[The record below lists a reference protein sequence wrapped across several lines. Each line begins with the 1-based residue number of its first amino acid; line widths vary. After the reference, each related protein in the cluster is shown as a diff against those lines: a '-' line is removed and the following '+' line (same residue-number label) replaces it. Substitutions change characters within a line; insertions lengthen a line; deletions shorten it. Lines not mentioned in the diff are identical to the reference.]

1 MCLALVKV
9 CTALEY
15 IQGTLRD
22 AGSGQESKPFY
33 HFWGAPI
40 LSKLLPVSPLSHP
53 ISPFTL
59 VSTAQ
64 ILICSVFL
72 HWPLTS
78 PFPIHYSHSATNIL
92 DLWIRARETSC
103 LTLPKPLNFFVS
115 ACKLQNWPIISIIS
129 NSASSTEASGQLL
142 KSLWCVAQV
151 LSFQITWKTWAKTFL
166 RLCDFLLHIGVQSFE
181 VCVKLYEPW
190 P

>member
-9 CTALEY
+9 CTAL
-15 IQGTLRD
+15 QGTLRD
-22 AGSGQESKPFY
+22 AGSGQESNPFY
-33 HFWGAPI
+33 HFWGTPI
-40 LSKLLPVSPLSHP
+40 LSKLLPVSPLSQS
-53 ISPFTL
+53 ISPFTSA
-59 VSTAQ
+59 STAQ

-72 HWPLTS
+72 HQPLTS

-115 ACKLQNWPIISIIS
+115 ACKLQNWAIIPMP

-142 KSLWCVAQV
+142 KSVWCVAQV
-151 LSFQITWKTWAKTFL
+151 LSFQITWKTWAKAFL
-166 RLCDFLLHIGVQSFE
+166 IQYGFLLHVGVQSFE
-181 VCVKLYEPW
+181 VCMKLYEPW
-190 P
+190 S